1 MPKLC
6 ESEIEKMAIEE
17 LVELGYAYLSG
28 PDIAPDALFAERNS
42 YSEVLLKKR
51 LTDAVVRL
59 NPNLSYDVVLEA
71 VNKVARISSS
81 NLVADNEAF
90 HKMLVDGVP
99 VEYRQNGDIVG
110 DYVKLVDFSEDG
122 VDNNEFLVV
131 NQFTVIE

>member
-17 LVELGYAYLSG
+17 LVELGYTYLSG

-42 YSEVLLKKR
+42 YSEVLLRKR

-81 NLVADNEAF
+81 NLVADNEVF
-90 HKMLVDGVP
+90 H
-99 VEYRQNGDIVG
+99 
-110 DYVKLVDFSEDG
+110 
-122 VDNNEFLVV
+122 
-131 NQFTVIE
+131 

>member
-17 LVELGYAYLSG
+17 LVKLGYAYLSG

-42 YSEVLLKKR
+42 YSEVLLRKR

-81 NLVADNEAF
+81 NLVVDNEAF

-99 VEYRQNGDIVG
+99 VEYRKKRRYSWRLCKACG
-110 DYVKLVDFSEDG
+110 
-122 VDNNEFLVV
+122 FLGRWS
-131 NQFTVIE
+131 